1 MLGFVEPVDLI
12 DEQNRARGV
21 QGPPLLGPG
30 DHLLEIS
37 DPRGDR
43 VDLLDLRTGR
53 LRDDVGE
60 RGLPRPWWAVQDERR
75 KVIAFDGP
83 AQQASRAYQVL
94 LAHEFVQRPWPHS
107 GRQRRLCRDL
117 PGGALLKQLHGLLL
131 ARDDWPAASMVA
143 YGDPQEPG
151 ASKDRAW
158 TGKSCSRRAEEA
170 GNSRLARKFR
180 NRTNSTLPQEGS
192 QWPNR

>member
-1 MLGFVEPVDLI
+1 EPVDLI
-12 DEQNRARGV
+12 DDQNRARGV

-131 ARDDWPAASMVA
+131 AYR
-143 YGDPQEPG
+143 
-151 ASKDRAW
+151 
-158 TGKSCSRRAEEA
+158 EA
-170 GNSRLARKFR
+170 KNTF
-180 NRTNSTLPQEGS
+180 TLPGLGKLVLV
-192 QWPNR
+192 NRKARMGRNPQTGEPIRIPAKRVVRFRVAKAAKDAILGNTK